1 MMVMII
7 MMTWQIKE
15 EKKRVVEDL
24 SERDENEND
33 EDLNEYI
40 WIGEIG
46 WKESVCEKRR
56 RCCGRR
62 CLTKT
67 CSSGLLFGR
76 KGMNECGSSSRIKIW
91 KEML

>member
-1 MMVMII
+1 
-7 MMTWQIKE
+7 MTWQIKE

-46 WKESVCEKRR
+46 WKETV
-56 RCCGRR
+56 GRDV
-62 CLTKT
+62 K
-67 CSSGLLFGR
+67 SGGEVV
-76 KGMNECGSSSRIKIW
+76 GGDV
-91 KEML
+91 

>member
-15 EKKRVVEDL
+15 EKRGLWKIYV
-24 SERDENEND
+24 RDENEND

-46 WKESVCEKRR
+46 WKETV
-56 RCCGRR
+56 GRDVR
-62 CLTKT
+62 
-67 CSSGLLFGR
+67 SGGEVV
-76 KGMNECGSSSRIKIW
+76 GGDV
-91 KEML
+91 